1 MDVEKY
7 MLPCVNK
14 KIFGIDCPGCGTQ
27 RALMSLFKGEFVD
40 AFHFFPAIYTSI
52 LLFIFLGL
60 HLVDKTRNYTN
71 VIIVTAIGNA
81 AIMIISYI
89 YKMTNI

>member
-1 MDVEKY
+1 MDVEKF

-14 KIFGIDCPGCGTQ
+14 KIFGFDCPGCGTQ
-27 RALMSLFKGEFVD
+27 RSLIALFKGDFAD
-40 AFHFFPAIYTSI
+40 AFYFFPAIYTSI
-52 LLFIFLGL
+52 LLIIFLGL
-60 HLVDKTRNYTN
+60 HFVDRSRNYTN
-71 VIIVTAIGNA
+71 VIIATAIGNA